1 MFDPQTTQLISQV
14 PELPELDREHL
25 AKTLSESFAKISSAR
40 IRLRSLEEAEADETL
55 NAVVEEMRR
64 LARTNEAFVSVNLD
78 REDRS
83 AAAFVAGT
91 AHQLVFKAEQLQERE
106 EESSR
111 LTSNEISP
119 DISTVLLFMIAEA
132 TADACEAADH
142 LRLDDDDRMRRALI
156 AAIRALARGNLQSI
170 IEADNPELGYL
181 DGQDIADIAVAA
193 LYRRIL
199 FGIQILA
206 RQLSGQLGHSAEDAY
221 GLFMSI
227 RDLCISDK
235 IDVFE
240 DGETD
245 EVVAF
250 AGPFHLAT
258 LMAALAKDLLDS
270 SVVGIAPPEGLDG
283 GQWHDSLRKVAAE
296 RPYLW
301 RNHRQAIGE
310 GYLEIG
316 TSSVVGFPTG
326 AGKSTLSELKINAA
340 MLAGTKVVFL
350 APTLA
355 LVDQTATS
363 LSKAFPAAEIGREQ
377 SDPFLAAFGGDEVAE
392 ILVLTPE
399 ACLAQMSFD
408 QQEFANVGLV
418 VFDECHLLHPS
429 DRPEDRRPIDA
440 MLCLLNLIRL
450 ADQID
455 VLLLSAMM
463 KNTDELAAWVA
474 DLTGRPCLS
483 LSLAWK
489 PTRQIRGCVVY
500 DEGDL
505 SNLKARLRWLN
516 EGAATRGVPSRAK
529 QAVGAQCLGF
539 FSLHQTWATRNANDY
554 SLQPLLDEEVLLG
567 VNAGWRLTPN
577 SGEVSAAI
585 GSKSAQM
592 GVKTLIFFQTIKN
605 ANSAA
610 NKVNGRLEKTKIELT
625 PNEASL
631 HRAAVQEFGDS
642 DCLYLVSKDG
652 IVETRASIHHGLL
665 LPEERRLVESLYK
678 RPNGLSVLC
687 ATSTLAQGMNLP
699 SEMVIIAEDSRF
711 DEALKKREVL
721 EAQELLNAAGRAGR
735 AGMIANG
742 MVLVVP
748 GRVVGIN
755 IGEKTIGQHWTTLLS
770 IFGQS
775 DQCLDIDD
783 PLMDVMDRIHEG
795 ADQEDE
801 LAKYCISRLVSSGGS
816 DSASGLDQV
825 VAHSLSGFRARRDG
839 DGDWV
844 AERVAAVTNFATE
857 AGLTSDVELDA
868 VQNVAAL
875 FGFPISVVTSL
886 EAFLSDRTD
895 IGSSDIQ
902 MWSDL
907 LFGWLSQ
914 DTAAF
919 TASFR
924 AENLNRLFGKKFEMT
939 EDHEARRN
947 FAVPKLQELTNLWI
961 AGHPLKTLEGAFH
974 GRANGLGKCM
984 AARRFALRCIPD
996 LSYAFSLPA
1005 KLLEYQQA
1013 KAEKP
1018 EEIPPVIANLSRCI
1032 RAGFN
1037 NLEVLALQQC
1047 LNQRAFTRRQI
1058 YQQFEELLP
1067 HLKRSDPD
1075 EDYDIIMHR
1084 VETALEAQAIA
1095 DLI

>member
-1 MFDPQTTQLISQV
+1 MFDPQTTQLISEV
-14 PELPELDREHL
+14 PELPDLDRQNL

-40 IRLRSLEEAEADETL
+40 IRLRSLEDAEADETL
-55 NAVVEEMRR
+55 NAVIENMRR
-64 LARTNEAFVSVNLD
+64 LARTNEAFVSVDLD
-78 REDRS
+78 REDRA

-91 AHQLVFKAEQLQERE
+91 AHQLVFKAEQLQERQ
-106 EESSR
+106 EESSK
-111 LTSNEISP
+111 LTSAGISS
-119 DISTVLLFMIAEA
+119 DISTVLLFLIAEA

-142 LRLDDDDRMRRALI
+142 LRLDDEDRIRRALI
-156 AAIRALARGNLQSI
+156 AAIRALARGKLQSI
-170 IEADNPELGYL
+170 IEADSPGLEYL
-181 DGQDIADIAVAA
+181 EGQDVSDVAVAA

-199 FGIQILA
+199 SGVQILA
-206 RQLSGQLGHSAEDAY
+206 RQLSGQLGEVPEDAHE
-221 GLFMSI
+221 LFVSL
-227 RDLCISDK
+227 RELCISEK
-235 IDVFE
+235 VDVFE

-245 EVVAF
+245 EVVTF

-258 LMAALAKDLLDS
+258 LMAALSRDLLDS
-270 SVVGIAPPEGLDG
+270 AVVGIEPPDGLDG
-283 GQWHDSLRKVAAE
+283 AQWQESLRKVAAE
-296 RPYLW
+296 RPFLW
-301 RNHRQAIGE
+301 RNHRQAIEE
-310 GYLEIG
+310 GYLQTG

-340 MLAGTKVVFL
+340 LLAGTKVVFL

-363 LSKAFPAAEIGREQ
+363 LSKAFPAAQIGREQ
-377 SDPFLAAFGGDEVAE
+377 SDPFLAGFGGEDLAE

-408 QQEFANVGLV
+408 RAEFANVGLV

-429 DRPEDRRPIDA
+429 DRPDDRRPIDA

-463 KNTDELAAWVA
+463 KNTDELAEWVA
-474 DLTGRPCLS
+474 ELTGRPCLS

-505 SNLKARLRWLN
+505 SNLKSRVRWLK
-516 EGAATRGVPSRAK
+516 EGATTRGAPVRVERAVSAK
-529 QAVGAQCLGF
+529 SLGF
-539 FSLHQTWATRNANDY
+539 FSLHQTWATRNADDY
-554 SLQPLLDEEVLLG
+554 SLQPLVDEDVPLG
-567 VNAGWRLTPN
+567 INSSWRLTPN
-577 SGEVSAAI
+577 SGEISAAI

-605 ANSAA
+605 ANSGA
-610 NKVNGRLEKTKIELT
+610 NKVNDRLDNTKIELN

-642 DCLYLVSKDG
+642 DCLYLASKDG

-711 DEALKKREVL
+711 DETLKKREVL

-748 GRVVGIN
+748 GRVVGID
-755 IGEKTIGQHWTTLLS
+755 IGEKTIGNHWTTLLS

-775 DQCLDIDD
+775 DQCLEIDD
-783 PLMDVMDRIHEG
+783 PLTDVMDRIHEG

-801 LAKYCISRLVSSGGS
+801 LAKYCISRLVSTGGPEGAA
-816 DSASGLDQV
+816 DLDQV
-825 VAHSLSGFRARRDG
+825 VVHSLSGFRARRDG
-839 DGDWV
+839 DEDWV
-844 AERVAAVTNFATE
+844 SERVEAVTNFAAE
-857 AGLTSDVELDA
+857 AGLTSDAELDA

-886 EAFLSDRTD
+886 EAFLADRTD
-895 IGSSDIQ
+895 VASSDTQ
-902 MWSDL
+902 KWSDL

-919 TASFR
+919 AACFR
-924 AENLNRLFGKKFEMT
+924 AENLNRLFGKKFKEI
-939 EDHEARRN
+939 EDLEVRRDI
-947 FAVPKLQELTNLWI
+947 AVPMLQQLTNLWI
-961 AGHPLKTLEGAFH
+961 AGHPLKTLEETFQGKDK
-974 GRANGLGKCM
+974 GLGKCL
-984 AARRFALRCIPD
+984 ASRRFALRCIPD

-1005 KLLEYQQA
+1005 KLIEYQQA
-1013 KAEKP
+1013 QSAEP
-1018 EEIPPVIANLSRCI
+1018 EEVPSVIANLSRCI

-1058 YQQFEELLP
+1058 HQHFEELLP
-1067 HLKRSDPD
+1067 HLKRSEP
-1075 EDYDIIMHR
+1075 EDDFDIVVHR
-1084 VETALEAQAIA
+1084 VETALQEQAIA
-1095 DLI
+1095 DLL